1 DVCSSDL
8 TRWPSRCAIVSSSSV
23 SVTSKRRAT
32 PSGSTRNSSRIS
44 GWASAR
50 WSLLRRGISRM
61 SMVASVVAA
70 AWPRTSVRAAIRP
83 SVLLGEKER
92 AFGSSSR
99 RPSTARRA
107 PSPRVRATWSP
118 GASMSS
124 GASAAM
130 RVRSAA
136 SARWTGTVQPA
147 ITLWLAARS
156 LPSRDRFVDGLE
168 RLRRFG
174 ETFPLGLELAA
185 TGLERSALDRGGFE
199 LALEV
204 RHLGFPGGHQR
215 TDTLELLGE
224 GRLLRIALI
233 QRGLDL
239 GQHRR

>member
-1 DVCSSDL
+1 
-8 TRWPSRCAIVSSSSV
+8 
-23 SVTSKRRAT
+23 
-32 PSGSTRNSSRIS
+32 
-44 GWASAR
+44 
-50 WSLLRRGISRM
+50 
-61 SMVASVVAA
+61 
-70 AWPRTSVRAAIRP
+70 
-83 SVLLGEKER
+83 
-92 AFGSSSR
+92 
-99 RPSTARRA
+99 
-107 PSPRVRATWSP
+107 
-118 GASMSS
+118 
-124 GASAAM
+124 ASAAM

-156 LPSRDRFVDGLE
+156 VPSRDRYVDGLE
-168 RLRRFG
+168 RLRRVG
-174 ETFPLGLELAA
+174 ETFDLGLELAE

-239 GQHRR
+239 GQHRRLLLIQSATLGELREHLVSLRGHRLRFGHGLVRDPCSFLGPGLRSRARRPLALDLGLGTRQRRPHLL